1 MVAACSLSRTPRKA
15 ASNGLAVAMTSP
27 RTETNKSLRPIRIGA
42 PPLRTRPQTEHY
54 DHLTV
59 AWLRGSDASS
69 KPLDLAP
76 AFALWFPGPG
86 GFMPGGPREAGILGG
101 RHLPGRGSLTH
112 ILMIEDDPSIADIYR
127 GQLQNDGYRVTI
139 ATTAELG
146 VTTMTA
152 NPPDI
157 VLLDLLLPDRSGF
170 EVLAALNER
179 FPSHP
184 PVVILSNY
192 GEPAMIDRGR
202 SLGAVEYLVKSRV
215 TPADIS
221 GQIPTC

>member
-1 MVAACSLSRTPRKA
+1 MYRVQL
-15 ASNGLAVAMTSP
+15 
-27 RTETNKSLRPIRIGA
+27 
-42 PPLRTRPQTEHY
+42 EH
-54 DHLTV
+54 
-59 AWLRGSDASS
+59 
-69 KPLDLAP
+69 
-76 AFALWFPGPG
+76 
-86 GFMPGGPREAGILGG
+86 
-101 RHLPGRGSLTH
+101 
-112 ILMIEDDPSIADIYR
+112 
-127 GQLQNDGYRVTI
+127 DGYRVTI

-146 VTTMTA
+146 FTTMTA

-170 EVLAALNER
+170 EVLASLNER

-221 GQIPTC
+221 GQIPTWIELGRRGGQGES